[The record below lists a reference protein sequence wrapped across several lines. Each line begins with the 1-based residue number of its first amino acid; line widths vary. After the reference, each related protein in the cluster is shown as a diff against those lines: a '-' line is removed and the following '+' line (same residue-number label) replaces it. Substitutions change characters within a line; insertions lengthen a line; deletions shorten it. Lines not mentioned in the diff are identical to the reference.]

1 MKAKVN
7 YLAVIG
13 DVIGSR
19 QAPDRGG
26 LQQRLQGGLRDV
38 NAAFAGLVAAEFVLT
53 VGDEFQGLLQGALE
67 LDKLLATLRTHAFP
81 AELRVG
87 LGIGGLDTELR
98 QQALGMDGPCFHRA
112 RQAIE
117 RAEDRHTPVETESG
131 QPGAAFEIYALMSGY
146 MRRRW
151 TQRQRQV
158 VDLVRSGL
166 EGREVAAHLSIT
178 PSAVS
183 QHLRAA
189 GQKYLESAGIL
200 WLAEVDRAMD
210 TAL

>member
-1 MKAKVN
+1 M
-7 YLAVIG
+7 IG

-19 QAPDRGG
+19 RAPDRSG
-26 LQQRLQGGLRDV
+26 LQHRLQGGLRDI
-38 NAAFAGLVAAEFVLT
+38 NAAFAEQVAAEFVLT
-53 VGDEFQGLLQGALE
+53 VGDEFQGLLHGAQE

-81 AELRVG
+81 AELRLG
-87 LGIGGLDTELR
+87 LGIGGLDTQLQ

-117 RAEDRHTPVETESG
+117 RAEARHTPVEVESG

-146 MRRRW
+146 MRQRW
-151 TQRQRQV
+151 TERQRQV
-158 VDLVRSGL
+158 VDLARSGL

-189 GQKYLESAGIL
+189 GARFFDRASGL
-200 WLAEVDRAMD
+200 WLAEVDRALD
-210 TAL
+210 KSSSVEIG

>member
-1 MKAKVN
+1 MN

-13 DVIGSR
+13 DVVGSR

-38 NAAFAGLVAAEFVLT
+38 NAAFETSVAAEFVLT
-53 VGDEFQGLLQGALE
+53 VGDEFQGLLTGAQE

-81 AELRVG
+81 AELRLG
-87 LGIGGLDTELR
+87 LGIGRLDTRLEK
-98 QQALGMDGPCFHRA
+98 QALGMDGPCFHRA

-117 RAEDRHTPVETESG
+117 RAAERRTPIETDGG
-131 QPGAAFEIYALMSGY
+131 QPQAAFEIYAQMVGY
-146 MRRRW
+146 MRKRW
-151 TQRQRQV
+151 TSRQRQV
-158 VDLVRSGL
+158 VDLVGSGL
-166 EGREVAAHLSIT
+166 EGQEVAAHLSIT

-189 GQKYLESAGIL
+189 GSRYLGA
-200 WLAEVDRAMD
+200 A
-210 TAL
+210 TALWVTEVARALETAL